1 MYQQS
6 NGAHF
11 QDLLHEQA
19 RKLQDVQA
27 VKLTSL
33 KLTSLKVD
41 EFTNRQVSS
50 LQW

>member
-27 VKLTSL
+27 EKLTSSQAY
-33 KLTSLKVD
+33 KLTNVQCTRYQTD
-41 EFTNRQVSS
+41 R
-50 LQW
+50 